1 MNRKN
6 REKEMA
12 SVLVSELY
20 AEVISIASI
29 AKAYTMLLQSAE
41 DTALDIPDAA
51 NELSLFLAR
60 AVVDDILA
68 PLYLEEISE
77 QLAEGSLGREI
88 VRKAQ
93 SVLSARHAGERIL
106 RCWGG
111 GGTGEALE
119 DAKEKIK
126 SLLEEYEAGGDL
138 AEACQCI
145 RDLDMSFF
153 HHEVVKKALVMAIEK
168 NNDHVLT
175 LLKEC
180 ANEGLITT
188 SQMLKGFSRVMDSL
202 DDLALDNP
210 NAKDK
215 AAHYVEQAKHEGWLK
230 STFGASEPA
239 SNGTITH

>member
-1 MNRKN
+1 
-6 REKEMA
+6 MA

-20 AEVISIASI
+20 AEVIPLASI
-29 AKAYTMLLQSAE
+29 ARAYTLLLQSAE

-77 QLAEGSLGREI
+77 QLAEGSLGKEI
-88 VRKAQ
+88 VRMAQ

-111 GGTGEALE
+111 GGTGQALE

-126 SLLEEYEAGGDL
+126 LLLEEYEAGGEL
-138 AEACQCI
+138 GEACRCI
-145 RDLDMSFF
+145 RDLDMAFF

-168 NNDHVLT
+168 DDDRLLT
-175 LLKEC
+175 LLQEC

-188 SQMLKGFSRVMDSL
+188 SQMLKGFTRVMDSL

-210 NAKDK
+210 NAKEK
-215 AAHYVEQAKHEGWLK
+215 AARYVEQAKKEGWLK
-230 STFGASEPA
+230 STFGETEPV
-239 SNGTITH
+239 SNGGTK

>member
-1 MNRKN
+1 
-6 REKEMA
+6 MA
-12 SVLVSELY
+12 SVLVSALY
-20 AEVISIASI
+20 AEVIPIAGI
-29 AKAYTMLLQSAE
+29 ARAYTLLLQSAE

-51 NELSLFLAR
+51 NELALFLAR

-77 QLAEGSLGREI
+77 QLAEGSLGKEI
-88 VRKAQ
+88 VRMAQ

-111 GGTGEALE
+111 GGTGQVLE
-119 DAKEKIK
+119 DAKDKIK
-126 SLLEEYEAGGDL
+126 VLLEEFEAGGEL

-145 RDLDMSFF
+145 RDLDMPFF

-168 NNDHVLT
+168 NNDCLLT
-175 LLKEC
+175 LLQEC

-202 DDLALDNP
+202 DDLSLDNP
-210 NAKDK
+210 NAKVK
-215 AAHYVEQAKHEGWLK
+215 MIGYVAQAKKEGWLN
-230 STFGASEPA
+230 STFSEAEPA
-239 SNGTITH
+239 VNGTKTTGH

>member
-88 VRKAQ
+88 VRMAQ
-93 SVLSARHAGERIL
+93 SVLSARYAGE
-106 RCWGG
+106 
-111 GGTGEALE
+111 
-119 DAKEKIK
+119 
-126 SLLEEYEAGGDL
+126 
-138 AEACQCI
+138 
-145 RDLDMSFF
+145 
-153 HHEVVKKALVMAIEK
+153 
-168 NNDHVLT
+168 
-175 LLKEC
+175 
-180 ANEGLITT
+180 
-188 SQMLKGFSRVMDSL
+188 
-202 DDLALDNP
+202 
-210 NAKDK
+210 
-215 AAHYVEQAKHEGWLK
+215 
-230 STFGASEPA
+230 
-239 SNGTITH
+239 

>member
-1 MNRKN
+1 
-6 REKEMA
+6 
-12 SVLVSELY
+12 
-20 AEVISIASI
+20 
-29 AKAYTMLLQSAE
+29 
-41 DTALDIPDAA
+41 
-51 NELSLFLAR
+51 
-60 AVVDDILA
+60 
-68 PLYLEEISE
+68 
-77 QLAEGSLGREI
+77 
-88 VRKAQ
+88 
-93 SVLSARHAGERIL
+93 
-106 RCWGG
+106 
-111 GGTGEALE
+111 
-119 DAKEKIK
+119 
-126 SLLEEYEAGGDL
+126 
-138 AEACQCI
+138 
-145 RDLDMSFF
+145 MSFF

-215 AAHYVEQAKHEGWLK
+215 AAHYVEQAKQEGWLK